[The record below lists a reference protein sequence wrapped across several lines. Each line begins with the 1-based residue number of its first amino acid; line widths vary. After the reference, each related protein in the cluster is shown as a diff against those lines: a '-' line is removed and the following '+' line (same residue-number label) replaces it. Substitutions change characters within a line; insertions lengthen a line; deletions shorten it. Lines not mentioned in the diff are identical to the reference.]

1 MKRRFTDDLLLDLFL
16 EMVNKKQ
23 TPEDFCTQDLISSKE
38 FLRLRRRF
46 NAKHASEAKRWI
58 EKKCTVRLGIGRKN
72 TANSPTAK
80 PNKQKSKILELFK
93 KPKQTAYPTAETG
106 RLPAITPFPTS

>member
-1 MKRRFTDDLLLDLFL
+1 MKRRLTDDLPLDLFL

-46 NAKHASEAKRWI
+46 NAKHASEAKR
-58 EKKCTVRLGIGRKN
+58 
-72 TANSPTAK
+72 
-80 PNKQKSKILELFK
+80 
-93 KPKQTAYPTAETG
+93 
-106 RLPAITPFPTS
+106 